1 MKRRDLLKAICA
13 IPFVGSLI
21 DSLAPRPA
29 LGVGA
34 EVVSDPQEEVKGSP
48 KTDFKLRL
56 IPGHQLEGDPEVVEY
71 VTRSGNY
78 LKNTYP
84 DEMFDP
90 AYMPVETI
98 WEQILL

>member
-56 IPGHQLEGDPEVVEY
+56 IP
-71 VTRSGNY
+71 
-78 LKNTYP
+78 
-84 DEMFDP
+84 
-90 AYMPVETI
+90 
-98 WEQILL
+98 